1 MEISPIGFAGLKV
14 TWNIR
19 TAERPQ
25 QPKQR
30 QCYCQTHNFAEDNY
44 MKRTIKY
51 YRIIWLRHDLPAG
64 LSVFLVALPLCLGI
78 ALASGAPLYSGLLSG
93 IVGGLVVALFSG
105 SPLAVS
111 GPAAGLTTLVA
122 ASIISLGDYKLFL
135 LAVIIAGFFQIV
147 LGLLKL
153 GAIANYFPSSVI
165 KGMLA
170 AIGIILISKQ
180 IPLAVGY
187 DQPEFWTSG
196 FLGLFTSNN
205 FPGSLETFNHHIT
218 RGAILIT
225 AISLII
231 LVLLQQPFAKKLKVV
246 PAPLVVVV
254 IGIIANILFTNA
266 ASNFSL
272 KQTQLV
278 NIPANIFANLTLP
291 DLTKLFSTAE
301 IWKDGLLIG
310 LLATLETLLC
320 IEAIDKLDRHNR
332 ITPVNRELVA
342 QGIGN
347 MTCGLLGAI
356 PLTAVVVRGAAN
368 VDAGGRT
375 KLSAFTHGLFILLA
389 VLLVP
394 FLLNKI
400 PYAALAA
407 ILLVTGYN
415 LTKPKLFRN
424 MWSLGLKQFI
434 PFLITIVVIL
444 LTDLLIGVSI
454 GLLISI
460 YFIVQNNFKAE
471 YKITKSTHLNIQAH
485 HIKLNSNVTFLN
497 KVKLRKALD
506 EIPEYSVLTIDGSE
520 CNFIDYDILEIISE
534 YHNKARDK
542 HIELHLKG
550 IEKVNITAVH

>member
-1 MEISPIGFAGLKV
+1 MWLK
-14 TWNIR
+14 
-19 TAERPQ
+19 
-25 QPKQR
+25 
-30 QCYCQTHNFAEDNY
+30 
-44 MKRTIKY
+44 
-51 YRIIWLRHDLPAG
+51 HDLPAG

-78 ALASGAPLYSGLLSG
+78 ALASGAPLYAGLLSG
-93 IVGGLVVALFSG
+93 IIGGTVVALISG

-111 GPAAGLTTLVA
+111 GPGAGLTTLVA
-122 ASIISLGDYKLFL
+122 ASIISLGDYKVFL
-135 LAVIIAGFFQIV
+135 LAVMIAGLFQLT

-180 IPLAVGY
+180 IPLALGY
-187 DQPEFWTSG
+187 DQPDFWTSG
-196 FLGLFTSNN
+196 FLELFSPDN
-205 FPGSLETFNHHIT
+205 FLGNFDNFNHHIT
-218 RGAILIT
+218 SGAILIT
-225 AISLII
+225 VISLII
-231 LVLLQQPFAKKLKVV
+231 LVLLQQPFAKKLKVI
-246 PAPLVVVV
+246 PAPLLVVV
-254 IGIIANILFTNA
+254 IGIITNIVFTNA
-266 ASNFSL
+266 ASDFSL
-272 KQTQLV
+272 KPTQLV
-278 NIPANIFANLTLP
+278 NIPSNIFASITFP
-291 DLTKLFSTAE
+291 DFSKLFSTTE
-301 IWKDGLLIG
+301 IWKDGLTIG

-320 IEAIDKLDRHNR
+320 IEAVDKLDKRNR
-332 ITPVNRELVA
+332 MTPVNRELIA

-356 PLTAVVVRGAAN
+356 PMTAVVVRGAAN
-368 VDAGGRT
+368 VDAGGQT
-375 KLSAFTHGLFILLA
+375 KLSAFTHGVFLLLA

-400 PYAALAA
+400 PYASLAA
-407 ILLVTGYN
+407 ILLITGYN

-424 MWSLGLKQFI
+424 MWSLGWKQFI
-434 PFLITIVVIL
+434 PFALTIIMIL
-444 LTDLLIGVSI
+444 STDLLIGVSV

-471 YKITKSTHLNIQAH
+471 YKITKTFHEGIETQY
-485 HIKLNSNVTFLN
+485 IKLNSNVTFLN

-520 CNFIDYDILEIISE
+520 CNFIDYDILEIVSE
-534 YHNKARDK
+534 YHNKAHDK